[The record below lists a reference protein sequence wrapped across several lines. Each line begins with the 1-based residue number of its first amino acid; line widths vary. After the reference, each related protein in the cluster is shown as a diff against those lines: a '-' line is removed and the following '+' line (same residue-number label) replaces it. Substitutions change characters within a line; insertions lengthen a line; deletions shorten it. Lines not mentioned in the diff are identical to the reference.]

1 MSKVTNII
9 KKPLITEKSA
19 MLAEGGKYAFVV
31 DENTTKNE
39 VKKAVKDV
47 YNVDAINVNIL
58 NLHPKSKRFKNI
70 PSLRGGFK
78 KAIVTLKEGQKIE
91 IVG

>member
-1 MSKVTNII
+1 MSGEINII

-31 DENTTKNE
+31 DESATKNE

-47 YNVDAINVNIL
+47 YNVDAVNVNML
-58 NLHPKSKRFKNI
+58 NRHPKSKRFKNI